1 MKLSNRLTASSGWFV
16 ALALPVFLVL
26 TNVNLFMTPQFVYYE
41 YGKPDFPPSAR
52 FDAAARTKFA
62 VETVRYTRGELNDA
76 DLKNLGVPKAL
87 AVYNERELSHMADV
101 QILATRALTLD
112 YALGVLI
119 ALAVIAL
126 WRGASSALALR
137 GLFNGAALT
146 LAIFGALGL
155 FALVAFN
162 TFFVAFHRIFFVGDS
177 WMFAYTD
184 SLIQFYPQPF
194 WVDASLGIVVFTV
207 LEAVVLAGIMYRSAR
222 RASAQRA

>member
-41 YGKPDFPPSAR
+41 YGKPDFPPSQR

-62 VETVRYTRGELNDA
+62 AKTVRYARGDLSDA
-76 DLKNLGVPKAL
+76 DLKNLGI
-87 AVYNERELSHMADV
+87 YNERELSHMVDV
-101 QILATRALTLD
+101 QNLAVGALWLD
-112 YALGVLI
+112 YALGALI
-119 ALAVIAL
+119 VLAVIAL
-126 WRGASSALALR
+126 WRVGLGAAAAR
-137 GLFNGAALT
+137 GLFNGAVLT
-146 LAIFGALGL
+146 LGIFGALGL

-177 WMFAYTD
+177 WMFAFTD

-207 LEAVVLAGIMYRSAR
+207 LEALILVALAFGWTR
-222 RASAQRA
+222 RLLAQRA